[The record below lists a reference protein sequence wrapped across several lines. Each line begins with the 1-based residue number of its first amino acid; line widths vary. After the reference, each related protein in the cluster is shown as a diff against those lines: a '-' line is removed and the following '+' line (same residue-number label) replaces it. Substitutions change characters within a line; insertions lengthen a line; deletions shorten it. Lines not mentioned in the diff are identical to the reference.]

1 MAQTM
6 MKGAFHN
13 EKTDVLGELAIR
25 LKNTN
30 VRGIL
35 MYNFSFY
42 QSKLVIDWS
51 MLMEF
56 QITLGGSDTKYPP
69 PPPVFQTYAKQLS
82 GDSRDHETTS
92 EPRPQIKTS
101 GEESP
106 VLSSS
111 LNNFSL

>member
-30 VRGIL
+30 VGGIL
-35 MYNFSFY
+35 MYDFKQSQY
-42 QSKLVIDWS
+42 QSNFLIDWN

-56 QITLGGSDTKYPP
+56 
-69 PPPVFQTYAKQLS
+69 
-82 GDSRDHETTS
+82 
-92 EPRPQIKTS
+92 
-101 GEESP
+101 
-106 VLSSS
+106 
-111 LNNFSL
+111 

>member
-6 MKGAFHN
+6 IKGAFHN

-92 EPRPQIKTS
+92 EPRPQIQTS

-106 VLSSS
+106 VL
-111 LNNFSL
+111 